1 MPGMALKKS
10 VVRKAG
16 ARSRRLERVVKGFA
30 NHRRIEILE
39 LLGKRPEMSV
49 GEISIALEIELK
61 TASEHLLLAK
71 TRALKAAELVS
82 FIRKHHTYELPE
94 ITVMPITG
102 GLGEYLDWIKR
113 ETTAP
118 KQRGA

>member
-1 MPGMALKKS
+1 MTFVVVSTTVENQAKATKLASMVVCKRLAACVQYMPIWS
-10 VVRKAG
+10 VYRW
-16 ARSRRLERVVKGFA
+16 KGKV
-30 NHRRIEILE
+30 E
-39 LLGKRPEMSV
+39 
-49 GEISIALEIELK
+49 